1 MNGVERMAV
10 YDMLM
15 LVVLASATIF
25 GVIKGFAWQVASLA
39 SIVVSYFVAY
49 NYRNDIA
56 SRIDAQYPWNIF
68 LGMLL
73 AYAGVS
79 FAIWIVFRLVSGTID
94 KVRLKEF
101 DRHLGA
107 VFGFGKGV
115 LLCIIITMFAMTLL
129 DANKQQAICHSR
141 SGYYISK
148 ILANADGL
156 LPAEVDQVVGPL
168 LARLEEQLQAR
179 RSNSPNIG
187 GNPNPDVMAG
197 NSGQVY
203 DWRTNGSATLPTPVQ
218 PEQSGLSNWLTSGQA
233 AVFPNAQSL
242 PAPNSILPTG
252 GGQGAEQYNW
262 PSTSGGLSGM
272 NVPTD
277 PNSLQAQPPR
287 ISQPNTFRRPQ

>member
-1 MNGVERMAV
+1 MAV

-79 FAIWIVFRLVSGTID
+79 FANWIVFRLVSGTID

-101 DRHLGA
+101 DRHLGGL
-107 VFGFGKGV
+107 FGFGKGV
-115 LLCIIITMFAMTLL
+115 LLCVIITMFAMTLL
-129 DANKQQAICHSR
+129 DANKQQAICQSR

-156 LPAEVDQVVGPL
+156 LPAEVDQIVGPL
-168 LARLEEQLQAR
+168 LARLEQQLQAR
-179 RSNSPNIG
+179 RANPTAPNV
-187 GNPNPDVMAG
+187 NADSALAVG

-203 DWRTNGSATLPTPVQ
+203 NWQSNGIAVPQVPTQTEQ
-218 PEQSGLSNWLTSGQA
+218 PGLSNWLTSGQTG
-233 AVFPNAQSL
+233 VLPNTQSL
-242 PAPNSILPTG
+242 PSQNSILPNAG
-252 GGQGAEQYNW
+252 GMGAGQYDW
-262 PSTSGGLSGM
+262 PATSGGTFP
-272 NVPTD
+272 NTVPSD
-277 PNSLQAQPPR
+277 PSSLQAQPPR